1 MRMPCNLQC
10 SFDIGT
16 SPSPSFEI
24 GLIGSRTLTQAC
36 GVKTFIMMDLVKPDA
51 GRLRSILSGIMN
63 FAKWRSVFTVR
74 SAVPDY

>member
-1 MRMPCNLQC
+1 MLCNSQC
-10 SFDIGT
+10 SFDIGM
-16 SPSPSFEI
+16 SPSLLSESW
-24 GLIGSRTLTQAC
+24 LIDSRTLTQAC